1 MRTKIFALGLAL
13 AVTMVLLQVAQYKL
27 VIIDRSVEMYSGVV
41 ALVFAAVGILVG
53 GKLAQRKEIVVEKLV
68 TIQGPV
74 IYKEHVVADAGMIE
88 KLGISKREFEVLELM
103 AQGHSNQEIAEMA
116 FLSIHTVKT
125 HASNLFVKLD
135 VQRRTQAVKKA
146 KDLGLIP

>member
-1 MRTKIFALGLAL
+1 MRIKIFALGLAL
-13 AVTMVLLQVAQYKL
+13 AATMVLLQVAQYKL

-41 ALVFAAVGILVG
+41 ALVFAVVGIWAG
-53 GKLAQRKEIVVEKLV
+53 SKLTRRKEIVVEKLV

-74 IYKEHVVADAGMIE
+74 VYKEHFVADAGMVE

-103 AQGHSNQEIAEMA
+103 AQGHSNQEIAEKA

-146 KDLGLIP
+146 KELGLIP